1 MIRIN
6 AYSDGFRKE
15 YLAAVKKN
23 VSIMDRK
30 AVVASSKKFL
40 PLDFFTA
47 KDAEGRFEELILA
60 PYKKLKEAEQYI
72 RNNKKAEMEAECRDR
87 HSPHKPKLTDLYFR
101 IYEAFG
107 DAADSQKD
115 GKSLRVRLVENTGLT
130 VCPYCNRDYINARAR
145 NAAGAQLDHFF
156 GRAQY
161 PVFAVSLYNLVPACG
176 NCNRIK
182 SKGSEEFASPFD
194 EEIDF
199 NQEVTF
205 SYKSQDDGYIVNI
218 ETKNKRMKNN
228 LNHMRIREAYAIH
241 ERDIKMILEKQMEY
255 SISQIEEFQKM
266 FKELNDSGKIYI
278 TEDDVKRAVFGP
290 PIREEDMKTRS
301 LAKMYHDIYNQL
313 GIYPV
318 TARPGS

>member
-115 GKSLRVRLVENTGLT
+115 RHSGFRLRVHCFENLRF
-130 VCPYCNRDYINARAR
+130 CCWMKQLRRSMWRR
-145 NAAGAQLDHFF
+145 N
-156 GRAQY
+156 
-161 PVFAVSLYNLVPACG
+161 
-176 NCNRIK
+176 
-182 SKGSEEFASPFD
+182 
-194 EEIDF
+194 
-199 NQEVTF
+199 
-205 SYKSQDDGYIVNI
+205 
-218 ETKNKRMKNN
+218 
-228 LNHMRIREAYAIH
+228 
-241 ERDIKMILEKQMEY
+241 
-255 SISQIEEFQKM
+255 
-266 FKELNDSGKIYI
+266 GKC
-278 TEDDVKRAVFGP
+278 
-290 PIREEDMKTRS
+290 
-301 LAKMYHDIYNQL
+301 
-313 GIYPV
+313 
-318 TARPGS
+318 

>member
-87 HSPHKPKLTDLYFR
+87 HSPHKLKLTDLYFR

-107 DAADSQKD
+107 DAAASQKD
-115 GKSLRVRLVENTGLT
+115 GK
-130 VCPYCNRDYINARAR
+130 
-145 NAAGAQLDHFF
+145 
-156 GRAQY
+156 
-161 PVFAVSLYNLVPACG
+161 
-176 NCNRIK
+176 
-182 SKGSEEFASPFD
+182 
-194 EEIDF
+194 
-199 NQEVTF
+199 
-205 SYKSQDDGYIVNI
+205 
-218 ETKNKRMKNN
+218 
-228 LNHMRIREAYAIH
+228 
-241 ERDIKMILEKQMEY
+241 
-255 SISQIEEFQKM
+255 
-266 FKELNDSGKIYI
+266 
-278 TEDDVKRAVFGP
+278 
-290 PIREEDMKTRS
+290 
-301 LAKMYHDIYNQL
+301 
-313 GIYPV
+313 
-318 TARPGS
+318 